1 MIVGNAVNQLLSITE
16 ANEGFDG
23 DLTRTART
31 VENWAGVEIKG
42 KAAK

>member
-1 MIVGNAVNQLLSITE
+1 LLSITE

-23 DLTRTART
+23 DLTCAART
-31 VENWAGVEIKG
+31 VEKWAGVEVKG